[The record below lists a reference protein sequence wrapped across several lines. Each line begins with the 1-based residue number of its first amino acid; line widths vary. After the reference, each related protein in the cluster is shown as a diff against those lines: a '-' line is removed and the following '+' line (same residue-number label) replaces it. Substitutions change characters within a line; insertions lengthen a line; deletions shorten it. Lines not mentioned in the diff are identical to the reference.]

1 LTPAPT
7 DSSNPLRVRRYYSWS
22 NLVWVFRPRIVRT
35 IFVIVSSVLLFL
47 LAVFASTQ
55 FRIPGGHTTSRV
67 IPSSK
72 NVLIVSVAF
81 IVLCLVIGQFKL
93 QNVARKQGYLVTASV
108 LMFVAAL
115 VIVEPIERP
124 FFISYGDWETLVRVI
139 KGPGVFARWAL
150 GSSVLSSIYIA
161 FTSFLAK
168 VTAAKF
174 LAVFSSLFVLGAT
187 YLTITK
193 SKGRLSYL
201 LPLMSPMWIA
211 FCFGY
216 DEYNAFVSPI
226 VLFVALWIFWGE
238 QPKSATVASICAG
251 LLPALYVGLGPISI
265 IVMLKLLVPRKN
277 WNERMTSIAIW
288 LVAYVGAIEFSWP
301 KGHIDYLKNLTSDLM
316 LGSAGGYEGMASS
329 DKSPFFNIQTVLSY
343 DHLSG
348 VGYMLLFGA
357 GLASVIFFL
366 AVLALPALGFAKVR
380 KTVAPLISLGWIQWL
395 FVIWSVFYIV
405 ALMAKLGPTGDI
417 DAFYSSYITI
427 SIMVGLV
434 ADRISERWG
443 SQLGLKNKLVWA
455 IAIVNGPLLAGLVIF
470 GVQHTCEGYSLVRGW
485 CGA

>member
-1 LTPAPT
+1 
-7 DSSNPLRVRRYYSWS
+7 
-22 NLVWVFRPRIVRT
+22 
-35 IFVIVSSVLLFL
+35 
-47 LAVFASTQ
+47 
-55 FRIPGGHTTSRV
+55 
-67 IPSSK
+67 
-72 NVLIVSVAF
+72 
-81 IVLCLVIGQFKL
+81 
-93 QNVARKQGYLVTASV
+93 
-108 LMFVAAL
+108 
-115 VIVEPIERP
+115 
-124 FFISYGDWETLVRVI
+124 
-139 KGPGVFARWAL
+139 
-150 GSSVLSSIYIA
+150 LSSIYIA
-161 FTSFLAK
+161 FTSFLVN

-277 WNERMTSIAIW
+277 WNERVTSIAIW
-288 LVAYVGAIEFSWP
+288 LAAYVGAIEFSWP

-357 GLASVIFFL
+357 GLVSVIFFL
-366 AVLALPALGFAKVR
+366 AVLALPALGFAKAR
-380 KTVAPLISLGWIQWL
+380 KTFAPLISLGWVQWL

-434 ADRISERWG
+434 ADRISEGWG

-485 CGA
+485 CPA

>member
-1 LTPAPT
+1 MH
-7 DSSNPLRVRRYYSWS
+7 
-22 NLVWVFRPRIVRT
+22 RPRIVRT
-35 IFVIVSSVLLFL
+35 TFAICSSIILFVSAI
-47 LAVFASTQ
+47 STAAN

-67 IPSSK
+67 LPSSR
-72 NVLIVSVAF
+72 NVFIVSVAF
-81 IVLCLVIGQFKL
+81 AILCLVIGQFKL
-93 QNVARKQGYLVTASV
+93 SFLAKKYGQLITASV
-108 LMFVAAL
+108 LILVAIL
-115 VIVEPIERP
+115 VLLEPIERQY
-124 FFISYGDWETLVRVI
+124 FISYGDWETLIGVI

-150 GSSVLSSIYIA
+150 GSTVLSSIFIA
-161 FTSFLAK
+161 LTSFIAN

-174 LAVFSSLFVLGAT
+174 LAVFSSLFLLGAT
-187 YLTITK
+187 YVTIAK

-211 FCFGY
+211 FLFGY
-216 DEYNAFVSPI
+216 DEYNAFVAP
-226 VLFVALWIFWGE
+226 VFLLVALWIFFGE
-238 QPKSATVASICAG
+238 QPKSVTVASICAG
-251 LLPALYVGLGPISI
+251 LLPAVYVGLGPISI

-277 WNERMTSIAIW
+277 WTERATSIAIW

-301 KGHIDYLKNLTSDLM
+301 AGHIDYLRNLTTDLM
-316 LGSAGGYEGMASS
+316 LGSVGGYEGMASS
-329 DKSPFFNIQTVLSY
+329 EKSPFFNIQTLLSY

-348 VGYMLLFGA
+348 VGYMLVFGA

-366 AVLALPALGFAKVR
+366 AVLVSPALGFAKAR

-395 FVIWSVFYIV
+395 FVAWSVFYVV

-443 SQLGLKNKLVWA
+443 SHLSLKNKFVWA
-455 IAIVNGPLLAGLVIF
+455 LAVVNGPLLAGLVIF
-470 GVQHTCEGYSLVRGW
+470 GVQHSCEGYSMVRGW
-485 CGA
+485 CGV

>member
-1 LTPAPT
+1 
-7 DSSNPLRVRRYYSWS
+7 
-22 NLVWVFRPRIVRT
+22 
-35 IFVIVSSVLLFL
+35 
-47 LAVFASTQ
+47 
-55 FRIPGGHTTSRV
+55 
-67 IPSSK
+67 
-72 NVLIVSVAF
+72 
-81 IVLCLVIGQFKL
+81 
-93 QNVARKQGYLVTASV
+93 
-108 LMFVAAL
+108 
-115 VIVEPIERP
+115 
-124 FFISYGDWETLVRVI
+124 
-139 KGPGVFARWAL
+139 
-150 GSSVLSSIYIA
+150 LSSIYITL
-161 FTSFLAK
+161 TSFIAK

-174 LAVFSSLFVLGAT
+174 LAVLSSLFVLGTT
-187 YLTITK
+187 YLTVKK
-193 SKGRLSYL
+193 SKGRLAFL

-277 WNERMTSIAIW
+277 WNERVTSIAIW
-288 LVAYVGAIEFSWP
+288 LAAYVGAIEFSWP

-357 GLASVIFFL
+357 GLVSVIFFL
-366 AVLALPALGFAKVR
+366 AVLALPALGFAKAR
-380 KTVAPLISLGWIQWL
+380 KTFAPLISLGWVQWL

-405 ALMAKLGPTGDI
+405 GLMAKLGPTGDI
-417 DAFYSSYITI
+417 DAFHSSYITI

-434 ADRISERWG
+434 ADRISEGWG

-485 CGA
+485 CPA